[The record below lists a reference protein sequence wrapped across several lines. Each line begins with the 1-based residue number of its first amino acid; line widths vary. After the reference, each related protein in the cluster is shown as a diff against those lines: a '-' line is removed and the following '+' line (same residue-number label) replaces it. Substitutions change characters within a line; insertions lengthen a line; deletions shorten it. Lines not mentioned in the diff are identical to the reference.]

1 MGWGSFY
8 KSKKPREFRYT
19 YLTFDPKKKEL
30 ERKIRLSKHR
40 VDPEANPL
48 TEEDLKDNLK
58 GHFRRNSERL
68 AKYGDPEDFSES
80 IGKKNRQLVF
90 VLAILF
96 AFTYWIFESLGITT
110 WADFARLFIF
120 W

>member
-8 KSKKPREFRYT
+8 KSKKPRGFRYT

-48 TEEDLKDNLK
+48 TEEDLKENLK

-68 AKYGDPEDFSES
+68 AKYGDPEDFSREHR
-80 IGKKNRQLVF
+80 KENK
-90 VLAILF
+90 A
-96 AFTYWIFESLGITT
+96 
-110 WADFARLFIF
+110 ARLRTRYSLCLQLLDLRELRHHHLG
-120 W
+120 